1 VSKHAPTYPNAATDP
16 FNQVPGM
23 NRPPMATDVEQKAAR
38 PHDELIRELLDSRI
52 PKSERE
58 HAAARE
64 IERLRENVD
73 RLTAYT
79 IEHRGSTISC
89 SDAMFDAYS
98 DERRHA
104 ANLVEALQNLAM
116 CVNTVY
122 YCYCRRPSNLPSAL
136 VALRESAEKAW
147 VLMNE

>member
-1 VSKHAPTYPNAATDP
+1 MTAETDLLP
-16 FNQVPGM
+16 LPGK
-23 NRPPMATDVEQKAAR
+23 QAR
-38 PHDELIRELLDSRI
+38 PHDELIRELLDSRL

-64 IERLRENVD
+64 IERLREKVASLQQQYD
-73 RLTAYT
+73 EKTACT
-79 IEHRGSTISC
+79 IEHRGSTIAC

-98 DERRHA
+98 DERRLA
-104 ANLVEALQNLAM
+104 ADLVEALQDLAM
-116 CVNTVY
+116 CANTVD

-147 VLMNE
+147 VLLYK